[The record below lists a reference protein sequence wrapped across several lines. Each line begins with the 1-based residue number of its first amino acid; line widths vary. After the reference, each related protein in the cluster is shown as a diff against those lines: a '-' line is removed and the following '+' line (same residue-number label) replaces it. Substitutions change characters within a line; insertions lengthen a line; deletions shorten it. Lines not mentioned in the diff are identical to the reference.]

1 MSITRELGRTVGRY
15 FVTRKIRSQER
26 REMTYSKELIEL
38 ETKRLELAKAEVE
51 LKRALIEKTKK
62 PDNEQGS

>member
-1 MSITRELGRTVGRY
+1 
-15 FVTRKIRSQER
+15 VTRKIRSQER

>member
-38 ETKRLELAKAEVE
+38 ETKRLELTKAEVE